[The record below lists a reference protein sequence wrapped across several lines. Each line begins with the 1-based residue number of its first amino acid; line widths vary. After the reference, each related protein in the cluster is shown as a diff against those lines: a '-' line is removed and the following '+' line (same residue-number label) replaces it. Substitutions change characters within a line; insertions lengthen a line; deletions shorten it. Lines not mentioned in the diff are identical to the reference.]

1 MKLLPLLSVA
11 LFALPVS
18 AQDPASGAKSTTQDQ
33 GVAADQAENMFLK
46 AFYLERG
53 PGRRSAEAIELYKK
67 FLDTAPSSKYAGE
80 AARNTIN
87 LLNRGGAKTE
97 DVDAFKTKYAAIV
110 KNLDLSQPA
119 DAGAEPGQRGRGQG
133 GQGGQG
139 QRGPSVDEIKA
150 QLEKAK
156 ADKNEAEITR
166 LTAELKAAEER
177 QARRGQGG
185 GQGGAGG
192 RRGMGAM
199 TKPITEMNEEE
210 LGQFEQMSQFF
221 DRRITQMR
229 DNGQAENADKAQ
241 AAYKKMKDALT
252 AGKKEEAEAARLE
265 LTKLLPPMRRG
276 GGI

>member
-1 MKLLPLLSVA
+1 
-11 LFALPVS
+11 VS
-18 AQDPASGAKSTTQDQ
+18 R
-33 GVAADQAENMFLK
+33 ADQAENMFLK
-46 AFYLERG
+46 AFYLEARARTRQRRG
-53 PGRRSAEAIELYKK
+53 DRALQEILRHRPELE
-67 FLDTAPSSKYAGE
+67 KYAGE

-87 LLNRGGAKTE
+87 LLNRGGRKTE

-166 LTAELKAAEER
+166 SRPSSRPPRSVRPGVARVAVRAEPR
-177 QARRGQGG
+177 PPRP
-185 GQGGAGG
+185 
-192 RRGMGAM
+192 MGAM

-252 AGKKEEAEAARLE
+252 AGKKEEAEAARVE